1 MYEAFY
7 GLSGKP
13 FQLNPD
19 PSFYF
24 ASRGH
29 KRAFA
34 YLEYGLVQGEGF
46 IVITGE
52 VGAGKTTVL
61 RNLVEHLDHNRVQAA
76 QLVSTQLDADN
87 LLRAVATAFGIRV
100 KHEDKA
106 RILAEIEAY
115 LTALVLAHKR
125 ALLIVDEA
133 QNLSAQ
139 AVEELR
145 MLSNFQLGNQA
156 LLQSFLIGQPGLRE
170 IMQSSQMQQLR
181 QRVLASYHLG
191 ALDRAETQAYVEHRL
206 RRVGWNGSRPK
217 FESSAFDLIH
227 EFSGGIPRKIN
238 TLCNRLML
246 AGYLV
251 EKQTFNRQDVAVVI
265 REITEESGMEVV
277 NGGSAPKPKAA
288 SGPESGPLMSHP
300 VFDLPQRQG
309 AAPTIPE
316 MESRVA
322 RLERTLSA
330 TLDLLYRVMH
340 GGQNRPKT
348 GQEQDAGQQNPP
360 GTQEKK

>member
-19 PSFYF
+19 PNFYF
-24 ASRGH
+24 GSRGH

-52 VGAGKTTVL
+52 IGAGKTTVVQ
-61 RNLVEHLDHNRVQAA
+61 NLVNHLDSERVVAA
-76 QLVSTQLDADN
+76 QLVSTQLDADD
-87 LLRAVATAFGIRV
+87 LLRSVATAFGIRI

-106 RILAEIEAY
+106 RMLAEIEAY
-115 LTALVLAHKR
+115 LTALVLARKR

-133 QNLSAQ
+133 QNLTSRAI
-139 AVEELR
+139 EELR

-156 LLQSFLIGQPGLRE
+156 LLQSFLVGQPGLRE
-170 IMQSSQMQQLR
+170 LMQSSLMQQLR

-191 ALDRAETQAYVEHRL
+191 PMEREETTAYVEHRL
-206 RRVGWNGSRPK
+206 RCVGWQGRPR
-217 FESSAFDLIH
+217 FDPAAYDLIH
-227 EFSGGIPRKIN
+227 AFCSGIPRKIN
-238 TLCNRLML
+238 TLCNRVLL
-246 AGYLV
+246 AAFLG
-251 EKQTFNRQDVAVVI
+251 EKQVITRQDIEVVT

-277 NGGSAPKPKAA
+277 SGGAAPRSKSAPTSEP
-288 SGPESGPLMSHP
+288 SSLISHP
-300 VFDLPQRQG
+300 VFDLPHWQSGSSPSGIAELEAR
-309 AAPTIPE
+309 I
-316 MESRVA
+316 A

-330 TLDLLYRVMH
+330 TLDLIYRVIH
-340 GGQNRPKT
+340 SGQDRPKAKEP
-348 GQEQDAGQQNPP
+348 QEQ
-360 GTQEKK
+360 K